1 MSAQLVGVLGG
12 VGPAA
17 TAYFLQRLVERTAA
31 TCDQEHIRTL
41 AFNDTA
47 IPDRT
52 AFLTGVSARN
62 PLESLV
68 EDGLLLEAC
77 GCDLLA
83 LPCNTAHGF
92 FDELQAQL
100 HVPLIN
106 MVRATMERAAA
117 SGLRRV
123 GVLATQGTVL
133 RNLYGEEAQCY
144 GIECAYP
151 GLATQHEVNRLIFDQ
166 VKAGAPVEHAALI
179 PLAASLGELGC
190 DGVVLGCTEL
200 SFAFSGVSQAAGLP
214 IIDALDVLAD
224 SVIELAGRSVRA
236 AEAPITRDT
245 GLASKACSA
254 VL

>member
-17 TAYFLQRLVERTAA
+17 TAYFLQRLVVRTAA

-52 AFLTGVSARN
+52 AFLTGVSTRN

-83 LPCNTAHGF
+83 LPCNTAHSF
-92 FDELQAQL
+92 YDDLQARL
-100 HVPLIN
+100 HVPLLN
-106 MVRATMERAAA
+106 MVRATMEHAAA
-117 SGLRRV
+117 YGLRRV
-123 GVLATQGTVL
+123 GVLATRGTVL
-133 RNLYGEEAQCY
+133 RNLYGEEAHRC

-151 GLATQHEVNRLIFDQ
+151 GLATQHEVNRIIFDR
-166 VKAGAPVEHAALI
+166 VKAGAAVEASALAAL
-179 PLAASLGELGC
+179 AAALGELDC
-190 DGVVLGCTEL
+190 DGIVLGCTEL
-200 SFAFSGVSQAAGLP
+200 SFAFSGTTRAAGLP
-214 IIDALDVLAD
+214 VVDALDVLVD
-224 SVIELAGRSVRA
+224 RVIERTGHVPRHHA
-236 AEAPITRDT
+236 AS
-245 GLASKACSA
+245 LHQSSC
-254 VL
+254 V

>member
-17 TAYFLQRLVERTAA
+17 TAHFLQRLVARTAA

-52 AFLTGVSARN
+52 AFLTGVSSRN

-92 FDELQAQL
+92 FDELQARL
-100 HVPLIN
+100 HVPLLN
-106 MVRATMERAAA
+106 MVRATTERAAQQR
-117 SGLRRV
+117 LRRV
-123 GVLATQGTVL
+123 GVLATRGTVL
-133 RNLYGEEAQCY
+133 RNLYGEEARRC

-151 GLATQHEVNRLIFDQ
+151 GLATQHEVNRIIFDQ
-166 VKAGAPVEHAALI
+166 VKAGAPVDPSSLT
-179 PLAASLGELGC
+179 PLARALGELGC

-200 SFAFSGVSQAAGLP
+200 SFAFSGITEAAGLP

-224 SVIELAGRSVRA
+224 EVIERTGHALRDEQKGVPCA
-236 AEAPITRDT
+236 A
-245 GLASKACSA
+245 L
-254 VL
+254 